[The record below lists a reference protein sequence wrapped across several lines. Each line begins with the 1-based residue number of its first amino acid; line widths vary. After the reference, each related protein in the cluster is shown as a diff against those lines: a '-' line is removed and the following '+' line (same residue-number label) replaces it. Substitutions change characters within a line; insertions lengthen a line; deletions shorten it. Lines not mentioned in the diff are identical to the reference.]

1 MAFQSLVL
9 TQPHYERTVGAAKNL
24 LTGTMSDPE
33 DTKFTVHDPAPRVA
47 AAGFENATEEFRISM
62 PIGLGAVLAALASL
76 ATCYSGILSSYVLGY
91 PAFSINPHVQ
101 AVMMWVLALLA
112 VSFLWRD
119 RKRHAKELPLVLGGI
134 AAIVLIT
141 TLYFG
146 YDERVEALA
155 YVLLV
160 IAALLNQNFILDA
173 LNHTVLSQT
182 HEIEALNVRLA
193 EKVKLQEGE
202 IDRLGRL
209 KQFLAPQVA
218 ELVVEKDSDQL
229 LKTHRRYIACL
240 FCDIRN
246 FTAISEAIE
255 PEDVITL
262 LQQFHDEVGSLVA
275 QHKGTIGYRAG
286 DGLMVFFNDPVPCDH
301 PVLKA
306 GQLGQ
311 AICEAFE
318 GVRAPWQELGYAIGL
333 GIGVSSGYATLGLI
347 GFHGR
352 ADYTAIGGVVNTA
365 SRLCDFASDGQILIN
380 KRALLDIENDVETE
394 ELGKLELK
402 GIGKPVEVFRILDRA
417 DPAN

>member
-1 MAFQSLVL
+1 
-9 TQPHYERTVGAAKNL
+9 
-24 LTGTMSDPE
+24 MSDPE
-33 DTKFTVHDPAPRVA
+33 NRSDSAAEHSSRAVA
-47 AAGFENATEEFRISM
+47 DGIGVATEEFRISM
-62 PIGLGAVLAALASL
+62 PIGIGAVLAALASL
-76 ATCYSGILSSYVLGY
+76 ATCYSGILLTYLVGY
-91 PAFSINPHVQ
+91 EALSINPHAQ
-101 AVMMWVLALLA
+101 AVLMWVFALLA

-134 AAIVLIT
+134 AAAILII

-173 LNHTVLSQT
+173 LNHTVRNQT
-182 HEIEALNVRLA
+182 REIEALNERLT
-193 EKVKLQEGE
+193 EKVKRQEGE

-218 ELVVEKDSDQL
+218 ELVVEENSDEL
-229 LKTHRRYIACL
+229 LKTHRQYISCL

-262 LQQFHDEVGSLVA
+262 LQQFHDDVGQLVA

-286 DGLMVFFNDPVPCDH
+286 DGLMVFFNDPVPCEQ
-301 PVLKA
+301 PVLQAVRLAKA
-306 GQLGQ
+306 
-311 AICEAFE
+311 ISEAFDRI
-318 GVRAPWQELGYAIGL
+318 RAPWLRLGHAMGL
-333 GIGVSSGYATLGLI
+333 GIGISSGYATLGLI

-352 ADYTAIGGVVNTA
+352 ADYTAIGGVVITA
-365 SRLCDFASDGQILIN
+365 SRLCDFASDGQILLN
-380 KRALLDIENDVETE
+380 QRALLDIEDYVETE
-394 ELGKLELK
+394 ELEERELK
-402 GIGKPVEVFRILDRA
+402 GIGNPVQIFRVLSLSDQ
-417 DPAN
+417 AN

>member
-1 MAFQSLVL
+1 MTDAEGKKHASQ
-9 TQPHYERTVGAAKNL
+9 E
-24 LTGTMSDPE
+24 
-33 DTKFTVHDPAPRVA
+33 PASSVA
-47 AAGFENATEEFRISM
+47 ANDIGMSQEEFKISM
-62 PIGLGAVLAALASL
+62 PIGIGAVLAALASL

-91 PAFSINPHVQ
+91 QALSINPHAQ
-101 AVMMWVLALLA
+101 AVLMWIFALVA

-134 AAIVLIT
+134 AALILIV

-146 YDERVEALA
+146 YDERVEAIA

-173 LNHTVLSQT
+173 LNHTVRNQT
-182 HEIEALNVRLA
+182 YEIEALNVRLA

-218 ELVVEKDSDQL
+218 ELVVEKDSDEL

-246 FTAISEAIE
+246 FTAVSEAIE
-255 PEDVITL
+255 PEDVISL
-262 LQQFHDEVGSLVA
+262 LQKFHDEVGNLVA
-275 QHKGTIGYRAG
+275 HYEGTIGYRAG
-286 DGLMVFFNDPVPCDH
+286 DGLMVFFNDPVPCDQ

-306 GQLGQ
+306 VQLGQ
-311 AICEAFE
+311 AIRNAFE
-318 GVRAPWQELGYAIGL
+318 GIRAPWQELGHTMGL
-333 GIGVSSGYATLGLI
+333 GIGISSGYATLGLI

-380 KRALLDIENDVETE
+380 KRALLDIEDATKTE
-394 ELGKLELK
+394 DLGKMELK
-402 GIGKPVEVFRILDRA
+402 GIGKPVQVFRILALADREKYQSSSGA
-417 DPAN
+417 KPH

>member
-1 MAFQSLVL
+1 
-9 TQPHYERTVGAAKNL
+9 
-24 LTGTMSDPE
+24 MSDQEGTNYPAQNL
-33 DTKFTVHDPAPRVA
+33 APRS
-47 AAGFENATEEFRISM
+47 AAGSLEEAKEEFRFSM

-76 ATCYSGILSSYVLGY
+76 ATCYSGILSTYVFGY
-91 PAFSINPHVQ
+91 KAFSINPHAQ
-101 AVMMWVLALLA
+101 AVLMWVLALLA

-119 RKRHAKELPLVLGGI
+119 RKRHAKELPLVLGGV
-134 AAIVLIT
+134 AALILII

-160 IAALLNQNFILDA
+160 IAALLNQNFVLDA
-173 LNHTVLSQT
+173 LNHTVRNQT
-182 HEIEALNVRLA
+182 HEIEALNLRLA
-193 EKVKLQEGE
+193 EKVKRQEGE

-218 ELVVEKDSDQL
+218 ELVVEKDSDEL
-229 LKTHRRYIACL
+229 LKTHRRYISCL

-246 FTAISEAIE
+246 FTAISELIE

-275 QHKGTIGYRAG
+275 DHKGTIGYRAG
-286 DGLMVFFNDPVPCDH
+286 DGLMVFFNDPVPCDQ

-306 GQLGQ
+306 VQLGQ
-311 AICEAFE
+311 AISKAFE
-318 GVRAPWQELGYAIGL
+318 GVRAPWQKLGYSIGL
-333 GIGVSSGYATLGLI
+333 GIGVSSGYATLGLV

-365 SRLCDFASDGQILIN
+365 SRLCDFAGDGQILIN
-380 KRALLDIENDVETE
+380 RRALLDIEDDVETE
-394 ELGKLELK
+394 ELGKIELK
-402 GIGKPVEVFRILDRA
+402 GIGSPVQVFRILQRA
-417 DPAN
+417 SIGN

>member
-1 MAFQSLVL
+1 MHTAQDAAPSAVASDLGL
-9 TQPHYERTVGAAKNL
+9 T
-24 LTGTMSDPE
+24 
-33 DTKFTVHDPAPRVA
+33 
-47 AAGFENATEEFRISM
+47 TEEFRISM
-62 PIGLGAVLAALASL
+62 PIGIGAVLAALASL
-76 ATCYSGILSSYVLGY
+76 VTCYSEILSTYVLGY
-91 PAFSINPHVQ
+91 QALSINPHVQ
-101 AVMMWVLALLA
+101 AVIMWVLAFLA
-112 VSFLWRD
+112 VGFLWRD

-134 AAIVLIT
+134 AAVVLVI

-173 LNHTVLSQT
+173 LNNTVRSQT
-182 HEIEALNVRLA
+182 HEIEALNFSLA

-218 ELVVEKDSDQL
+218 ELVVERESDEL

-246 FTAISEAIE
+246 FTAVSEAIE

-286 DGLMVFFNDPVPCDH
+286 DGLMVFFNDPVPCDR

-306 GQLGQ
+306 VQLGQ
-311 AICEAFE
+311 AIREAFE
-318 GVRAPWQELGYAIGL
+318 GVRAPWQKLGHEMGL
-333 GIGVSSGYATLGLI
+333 GIGISSGYATLGLI

-365 SRLCDFASDGQILIN
+365 SRLCDFAKDGQILIN
-380 KRALLDIENDVETE
+380 KRALLDIEDAAKAED
-394 ELGKLELK
+394 LGQMELK
-402 GIGKPVEVFRILDRA
+402 GIGKPVQVFRIQTLEDQ
-417 DPAN
+417 AN

>member
-1 MAFQSLVL
+1 M
-9 TQPHYERTVGAAKNL
+9 P
-24 LTGTMSDPE
+24 DPE
-33 DTKFTVHDPAPRVA
+33 HRKNSAADPSPRVVA
-47 AAGFENATEEFRISM
+47 DGIGVAKEEFKISM
-62 PIGLGAVLAALASL
+62 PIGIGAVLAALASL
-76 ATCYSGILSSYVLGY
+76 ATCYSGILLTYLVGY
-91 PAFSINPHVQ
+91 EALSINPHAQ
-101 AVMMWVLALLA
+101 AVLMWVFALLA

-119 RKRHAKELPLVLGGI
+119 RKRHAKELPLALGGI
-134 AAIVLIT
+134 AAIILIV

-173 LNHTVLSQT
+173 LNHTVRNQT
-182 HEIEALNVRLA
+182 HEIEALNERLT
-193 EKVKLQEGE
+193 EKVKRQEGE

-218 ELVVEKDSDQL
+218 ELVVEENSDEL
-229 LKTHRRYIACL
+229 LNTHRQYIACL

-262 LQQFHDEVGSLVA
+262 LQHFHDAVGHLVA

-286 DGLMVFFNDPVPCDH
+286 DGLMVFFNDPVPCDQ
-301 PVLKA
+301 PVLQAVRLAKA
-306 GQLGQ
+306 
-311 AICEAFE
+311 ISEAFE
-318 GVRAPWQELGYAIGL
+318 GIRAPWQKLGHVMGL
-333 GIGVSSGYATLGLI
+333 GIGISSGYATLGLI

-380 KRALLDIENDVETE
+380 QRAFLDIEEHVETE
-394 ELGKLELK
+394 ELGERELQ
-402 GIGKPVEVFRILDRA
+402 GIGNPVQIFRVLSLSHQA
-417 DPAN
+417 K

>member
-1 MAFQSLVL
+1 MSHQESQQHTPKEPTSRFVANDLGM
-9 TQPHYERTVGAAKNL
+9 TQ
-24 LTGTMSDPE
+24 
-33 DTKFTVHDPAPRVA
+33 
-47 AAGFENATEEFRISM
+47 EEFRISM
-62 PIGLGAVLAALASL
+62 PIGIGAVLAALASL

-91 PAFSINPHVQ
+91 QALSINPHAQ
-101 AVMMWVLALLA
+101 AVLMWVFALLA

-119 RKRHAKELPLVLGGI
+119 RKRHAKELPLVLGGV
-134 AAIVLIT
+134 AALILIV

-146 YDERVEALA
+146 YDERVEALS

-173 LNHTVLSQT
+173 LNHTVRHQT

-193 EKVKLQEGE
+193 EKVKHQEGE

-218 ELVVEKDSDQL
+218 ELVVEKDGDEL

-246 FTAISEAIE
+246 FTAVSEAIE

-286 DGLMVFFNDPVPCDH
+286 DGLMVFFNDPVPCDQ

-306 GQLGQ
+306 VQLGQ
-311 AICEAFE
+311 AIREAFE
-318 GVRAPWQELGYAIGL
+318 GVRAPWQELGHTMGL
-333 GIGVSSGYATLGLI
+333 GIGISSGYATLGLI
-347 GFHGR
+347 GFQGR

-380 KRALLDIENDVETE
+380 KRALLDIEDKAKTE
-394 ELGKLELK
+394 ELGKMELK
-402 GIGKPVEVFRILDRA
+402 GIGKPVDVFRILALA
-417 DPAN
+417 DLDK

>member
-1 MAFQSLVL
+1 
-9 TQPHYERTVGAAKNL
+9 
-24 LTGTMSDPE
+24 MSDPE
-33 DTKFTVHDPAPRVA
+33 HRNDSAAEPSPRAVDD
-47 AAGFENATEEFRISM
+47 GIGVATEEFRISM
-62 PIGLGAVLAALASL
+62 PIGIGAVLAALASL
-76 ATCYSGILSSYVLGY
+76 ATCYSGILLTYLVGY
-91 PAFSINPHVQ
+91 EALSINPHVQ
-101 AVMMWVLALLA
+101 AVLMWVFALLA

-134 AAIVLIT
+134 AAVILIV

-173 LNHTVLSQT
+173 LNHTVRNQT
-182 HEIEALNVRLA
+182 HEIEALNDRLT
-193 EKVKLQEGE
+193 EKVKRQEGE
-202 IDRLGRL
+202 IDRLARL

-218 ELVVEKDSDQL
+218 ELVVEENSDEL

-262 LQQFHDEVGSLVA
+262 LQHFHDEVGHLVA

-286 DGLMVFFNDPVPCDH
+286 DGLMVFFNDPVPCDQ
-301 PVLKA
+301 PVL
-306 GQLGQ
+306 Q
-311 AICEAFE
+311 AVRLAKEISEAFE
-318 GVRAPWQELGYAIGL
+318 GIRAPWQKLGHAMGL
-333 GIGVSSGYATLGLI
+333 GIGISSGYATLGLI

-365 SRLCDFASDGQILIN
+365 SRLCDFASDGQILLN
-380 KRALLDIENDVETE
+380 QRALLDIEQHVETE
-394 ELGKLELK
+394 ELGERELK
-402 GIGKPVEVFRILDRA
+402 GIGSPVQIFRVISLFDQA
-417 DPAN
+417 K